1 VSEAVT
7 VRAPA
12 KLNLYLHVTGRRSD
26 GYHTLESLIGF
37 VGLADTVTAAPAGD
51 FTLTVGG
58 PFAGPLSGVAA
69 GDNLVLRAARALA
82 RAAGVDGGAALH
94 LDKHIPVAAGLGG
107 GSADAAAALRALSAL
122 WGVPP
127 DLALDDLA
135 LALGADVPVCLAARP
150 RFVSGIGE
158 GLRAVAPLPAAGVL
172 LVNPRV
178 AVETAATFAAF
189 DAAFDAAGAPFVR
202 RDAPIGPFASASA
215 LARALAGCAN
225 DLTAAAQAQAPVI
238 AAVLDALAG
247 LPGCRLA
254 RMAGSGAT
262 CFGLFDDA
270 AAAAQAGRFLS
281 AAQGGWWHWAG
292 SFAPRAET

>member
-1 VSEAVT
+1 MSEAVT

-12 KLNLYLHVTGRRSD
+12 KLNLYLHVTGRRPD
-26 GYHTLESLIGF
+26 GYHTLESLIAF
-37 VGLADTVTAAPAGD
+37 VGLADTVTAAAAPAGD
-51 FTLTVGG
+51 FSLTVGG
-58 PFAGPLSGVAA
+58 PFAGVLSGVAA

-82 RAAGVDGGAALH
+82 RAAGVEAGAALH

-107 GSADAAAALRALSAL
+107 GSADAAAALLALSAL
-122 WGVPP
+122 WGVPS
-127 DLALDDLA
+127 DLPLADLA

-150 RFVSGIGE
+150 SFVSGIGE
-158 GLRAVAPLPAAGVL
+158 GLRPVAPLPDAGVL

-189 DAAFDAAGAPFVR
+189 DAAGAPSLPPG
-202 RDAPIGPFASASA
+202 APVGPFASAAA
-215 LARALAGCAN
+215 LAQALAGCAN
-225 DLTAAAQAQAPVI
+225 DLTAAARGGAPVI
-238 AAVLDALAG
+238 AAVLDAIAG

-270 AAAAQAGRFLS
+270 VAAARAGQRLS
-281 AAQGGWWHWAG
+281 ATQTGWWTWAG
-292 SFAPRAET
+292 SFASRAEN